1 MSAQIA
7 SLIRCRLRLPEYL
20 LVVEQGANTAFV
32 ALSAGSSI
40 YPSRT
45 TRRVTGRESTLA
57 RTLVSWAALAR
68 AAGLHRQH
76 RCWTGPP
83 YRPAGSVRLSLSHLA
98 LRGEREGQWRASTRR
113 QAVDVLASRQRKQAR
128 GQAWLFPSP
137 LSLSLQHQPG
147 KIIYW
152 WLLQKASRG
161 VVVVAA

>member
-57 RTLVSWAALAR
+57 RTLVS
-68 AAGLHRQH
+68 
-76 RCWTGPP
+76 
-83 YRPAGSVRLSLSHLA
+83 
-98 LRGEREGQWRASTRR
+98 
-113 QAVDVLASRQRKQAR
+113 
-128 GQAWLFPSP
+128 
-137 LSLSLQHQPG
+137 
-147 KIIYW
+147 
-152 WLLQKASRG
+152 
-161 VVVVAA
+161 